1 MCIQYQSLISLSVLF
16 HLSCIRS
23 VVAFIGGDFS
33 YQPKRVGKYGKAL
46 QSSPGFQDAFV
57 TQKNYILFE
66 RLRDTNTGGN
76 LTEKA
81 REYLNFCDESFNN
94 FLDQKVAEA
103 ANDEEKKL
111 LGKIRYEINVA
122 KRNRLIEADIILR
135 DILSGGGLKQMEGK
149 LNGYLRRG
157 EIDMAFMVILQL
169 NIEDALNS
177 NVTTAVQIMK
187 HLETLITEFQDTLV
201 SAPVHL
207 VRLLARENDTNI
219 RKQMLRQKLLLPK
232 NIENILDSSS
242 STPEGLPKEA
252 QATLS
257 PQCEHIIVQPV
268 MKWGGADVTVEE
280 FLATIEDV
288 VSQMTGL
295 GGDEQSLTEIENKCA
310 QLRNELHDVL
320 SETNNCQDG
329 EKCSNQSLISETAAN
344 NNNTASRNDG
354 NDGNDDG
361 SFVLM

>member
-1 MCIQYQSLISLSVLF
+1 MIIRIQSLIVFLCIISLVSG
-16 HLSCIRS
+16 
-23 VVAFIGGDFS
+23 FIVGDFRFRS
-33 YQPKRVGKYGKAL
+33 RKACKEDL
-46 QSSPGFQDAFV
+46 VLKNGFQDAFV

-66 RLRDTNTGGN
+66 RLRDTTTGAN
-76 LTEKA
+76 LTQKA

-103 ANDEEKKL
+103 QNEDERSL

-122 KRNRLIEADIILR
+122 KRNRLIEADMILR

-169 NIEDALNS
+169 NIEDALNA
-177 NVTTAVQIMK
+177 NVLTAVQIMK

-201 SAPVHL
+201 SSPVHL

-219 RKQMLRQKLLLPK
+219 RKQMLRQKLILPSTMK
-232 NIENILDSSS
+232 NENNNILNA
-242 STPEGLPKEA
+242 EGLPKEA
-252 QATLS
+252 MPTPS
-257 PQCEHIIVQPV
+257 PQCEHIVVQPV

-280 FLATIEDV
+280 FSATIEDV
-288 VSQMTGL
+288 ISQMTGL
-295 GGDEQSLTEIENKCA
+295 GGNEQSLTEIEEKCA
-310 QLRNELHDVL
+310 QLRKELQEVL
-320 SETNNCQDG
+320 TESNCQDSEG
-329 EKCSNQSLISETAAN
+329 KCSNQPSSPRSNMTTN
-344 NNNTASRNDG
+344 VTGDG
-354 NDGNDDG
+354 SDEG